1 MKRLLTALFIITAL
15 FIPSRSHAQL
25 GTVPHS
31 FSPGQV
37 IPSAQF
43 NTNFSAAF
51 ANALNRTGGT
61 MSGTLNTLHI
71 LPVADNLYDLGSAA
85 FSVRNAW
92 IEGTLT
98 VGAIASSGTLTLTNK
113 LTITLTTAQLRLAY
127 DGSNYVDVTVSSAGL
142 VTFDATGA
150 GAGYNFVEG
159 IRERNRTVAMG
170 EWANQAFAA
179 GEYTASASSWTVDS
193 GDVALNRYMLVGKT
207 VTWQVTVAS
216 TDVGGTPAQ
225 LRIAVPGSLTE
236 VAALSRGGA
245 CGLVT
250 DAGVSANQSAYWIMD
265 ASGYVKLFLHT
276 GGSWS
281 TTAADNTGV
290 TCTIIFEIA

>member
-1 MKRLLTALFIITAL
+1 MKRLITAMFIIMAM
-15 FIPSRSHAQL
+15 FIPSVAHAQL
-25 GTVPHS
+25 GSVP
-31 FSPGQV
+31 
-37 IPSAQF
+37 
-43 NTNFSAAF
+43 TTFSAGSVIRSADVNAMF
-51 ANALNRTGGT
+51 SAIYANAANRTA
-61 MSGTLNTLHI
+61 
-71 LPVADNLYDLGSAA
+71 PVMTGAMTTVSIFPTADNTSDLGSAA
-85 FSVRNAW
+85 LSYRNAW

-98 VGAIASSGTLTLTNK
+98 VGSLAASGTLNLTNK

-127 DGSNYVDVTVSSAGL
+127 DGSNYVDVTVSSVGL
-142 VTFDATGA
+142 VTFDATGS

-159 IRERNRTVAMG
+159 LRERNRTVAMG

-207 VTWQVTVAS
+207 VTWQITVAS
-216 TDVGGTPAQ
+216 TDVGGTPAH

-276 GGSWS
+276 GGNWS